1 MKLSREIK
9 AAILV
14 LGTVLLFIWGY
25 SFLKGR
31 NLFDNSRKFYV
42 VYDNVEGLAKS
53 AVVTVNGLQ
62 VGKVDAINLEAN
74 TGKLLV
80 EILMTN
86 DVEIGKS
93 TVASIYEPGF
103 IGGKAIALIPD
114 FTETEYAKDGDYLK
128 AAVKPGLTASLSES
142 LAPIQVKVDSV
153 LTGLDQTLK
162 SVNNVLD
169 TKTQTEL
176 KGAIAKKKKTMT
188 NFSSVSK
195 NVDGLLTENKP
206 KLNNAISNLD
216 VTVQNFA
223 KISSDLEKAQ
233 LDQLVK
239 ELESTL
245 TKVNGLMTDI
255 EKGNGTVGK
264 LLKDDAMYNNLNK
277 ASKELNLLL
286 EDVRLNPTRYI
297 NISVF
302 GKKNKPYT
310 APDGTEIE
318 AVEINAAQ

>member
-9 AAILV
+9 TAILV
-14 LGTVLLFIWGY
+14 IGSVLLFIWGY

-42 VYDNVEGLAKS
+42 VYDNVEGLAPS

-62 VGKVDAINLEAN
+62 VGKVNSITIDPKI
-74 TGKLLV
+74 GKLLV

-86 DVEIGKS
+86 DIEIGKT

-103 IGGKAIALIPD
+103 IGGKAIALVPNFD
-114 FTETEYAKDGDYLK
+114 EKEFAKDGDYL
-128 AAVKPGLTASLSES
+128 AADVKVGLTASLSNA
-142 LAPIQVKVDSV
+142 LAPIQSKVDSV
-153 LTGLDQTLK
+153 LTGLDKTLK
-162 SVNNVLD
+162 NVNNVLD
-169 TKTQTEL
+169 TKTQAELKNTITEL
-176 KGAIAKKKKTMT
+176 NKTMT

-195 NVDGLLTENKP
+195 NVDGLLAENKP
-206 KLNNAISNLD
+206 KLNSAIANLD
-216 VTVQNFA
+216 TTTKNFA

-233 LDQLVK
+233 LDKLVK
-239 ELESTL
+239 ELEGTL
-245 TKVNGLMTDI
+245 KNVNSLMADL

-302 GKKNKPYT
+302 GKKNKAYN
-310 APDGTEIE
+310 APIQETE
-318 AVEINAAQ
+318 VNN

>member
-9 AAILV
+9 TAILV
-14 LGTVLLFIWGY
+14 VGSVLLFIWGY

-42 VYDNVEGLAKS
+42 VYDNVEGLAPS

-62 VGKVDAINLEAN
+62 VGKVNSITIDPKI
-74 TGKLLV
+74 GKLKV

-86 DVEIGKS
+86 DIEIGKS

-103 IGGKAIALIPD
+103 IGGKAIALVPN
-114 FTETEYAKDGDYLK
+114 FTENQHAKDGDYLV
-128 AAVKPGLTASLSES
+128 ADVKLGLTASLSNA
-142 LAPIQVKVDSV
+142 LAPIQTKVDSV
-153 LTGLDQTLK
+153 LTSLDKTLK

-169 TKTQTEL
+169 TKTQGELKNTITEL
-176 KGAIAKKKKTMT
+176 NKTMT

-206 KLNNAISNLD
+206 KLNAAIANLD
-216 VTVQNFA
+216 TTTKNFA
-223 KISSDLEKAQ
+223 KISTDLEKAQ
-233 LDQLVK
+233 IDKLVK
-239 ELESTL
+239 DLETTLGNVNALMADLES
-245 TKVNGLMTDI
+245 G
-255 EKGNGTVGK
+255 KGTMGK

-302 GKKNKPYT
+302 GKKNKPYN
-310 APDGTEIE
+310 APAQELE
-318 AVEINAAQ
+318 AQP